1 MELTVERGTGYRRQT
16 GARPCPSGVVPV
28 DAIFTPIRRV
38 NYSVENT
45 RVGARTDL
53 DRLIIDVQTD
63 GTITPVAALVQS
75 ASILID
81 QFALFDELQQEK
93 RRPDKQGLSA
103 GPVPSRIFDMP
114 IEQLELS
121 QRTYNCL
128 KRSQITKVG
137 QILQMSENELL
148 SLRNF
153 GQKSLVELR
162 EKLQE
167 HGVLPEAGEGGDGA
181 LGLGVSPNGPGI
193 GADSDDA
200 ARRGIAPMRHR
211 VAMRKLQR
219 PTGHRLS
226 LIRNLMTSLIR
237 HERLQTTEPKAS
249 ELRREVEK
257 LIGTARANDLHA
269 RRLVAAKLYDREV
282 LKKLFDEIVPRYQ
295 DRPGGFTRIVKLQ
308 PRRGDGAPMALIEL
322 IP

>member
-1 MELTVERGTGYRRQT
+1 
-16 GARPCPSGVVPV
+16 
-28 DAIFTPIRRV
+28 
-38 NYSVENT
+38 
-45 RVGARTDL
+45 
-53 DRLIIDVQTD
+53 
-63 GTITPVAALVQS
+63 
-75 ASILID
+75 
-81 QFALFDELQQEK
+81 
-93 RRPDKQGLSA
+93 
-103 GPVPSRIFDMP
+103 
-114 IEQLELS
+114 
-121 QRTYNCL
+121 
-128 KRSQITKVG
+128 
-137 QILQMSENELL
+137 
-148 SLRNF
+148 
-153 GQKSLVELR
+153 
-162 EKLQE
+162 
-167 HGVLPEAGEGGDGA
+167 
-181 LGLGVSPNGPGI
+181 
-193 GADSDDA
+193 
-200 ARRGIAPMRHR
+200 MRHR

-295 DRPGGFTRIVKLQ
+295 DRPGGFTRVVKLQ